1 MQHSPAWLQPV
12 CNALTALDIPFQQG
26 APLALLTTFRIGGP
40 AALLVTPADERQ
52 LAQLLALLAQHALRS
67 YCLGR
72 GSNTLFADEGF
83 DGVVISTQSLQG
95 IRITGN
101 TVTAAAG
108 VPLAT
113 LCCAV
118 RDAGLAGLE
127 FAYGIPGAVGGAVY
141 MNAGAYGGEMKDV
154 VTAVHALDPR
164 GNPVQLTAADCDF
177 AYRHSAFGSNGC
189 TVTAAVFALHPDSTD
204 AITARMLDYAQR
216 RRDKQPLEYPSA
228 GSTFKRPVG
237 AFAAALIDQCGL
249 KGLQVGGA
257 AVSQKHAGFVVNL
270 GGATCA
276 DVVALTEQV
285 AATVKEKTGY
295 TLEREIR
302 VVR

>member
-1 MQHSPAWLQPV
+1 MQNDPEWLQPL
-12 CNALTALDIPFQQG
+12 CRDLTAHNIPWQQAAAL
-26 APLALLTTFRIGGP
+26 APLTTFRIGGP
-40 AALLVTPADERQ
+40 ATLLCTPVNTRQ
-52 LAQLLALLAQHALRS
+52 LAQLLVLLQQCAVRH

-83 DGVVISTQSLQG
+83 DGVVIATSALQG
-95 IRITGN
+95 IDIQGN

-118 RDAGLAGLE
+118 RDSGLAGLE

-141 MNAGAYGGEMKDV
+141 MNAGAYGGEMQDV
-154 VTAVHALDPR
+154 ITAVQALDPYGR
-164 GNPVQLTAADCDF
+164 SVQLAAAECDF
-177 AYRHSAFGSNGC
+177 AYRHSAFASNGC
-189 TVTAAVFALHPDSTD
+189 TVTGAVFTLRPDSAD
-204 AITARMLDYAQR
+204 AITARMLDFAQR

-228 GSTFKRPVG
+228 GSTFKRPQG

-276 DVVALTEQV
+276 DVIALTEQV
-285 AATVKEKTGY
+285 AAVVKEKTGY

>member
-1 MQHSPAWLQPV
+1 MQNTPWMQPL
-12 CNALTALDIPFQQG
+12 CRELTAHEIPWQQN
-26 APLALLTTFRIGGP
+26 APLAPLTTFRIGGP
-40 AALLVTPADERQ
+40 AALLCSPANEAQ
-52 LAQLLALLAQHALRS
+52 LARLLSLLRQYDVRR

-83 DGVVISTQSLQG
+83 DGVVIATGGLQ
-95 IRITGN
+95 TVAVQGN
-101 TVTAAAG
+101 TVTAGAG
-108 VPLAT
+108 VPLAA
-113 LCCAV
+113 LCCAA

-154 VTAVHALDPR
+154 ITCVQALD
-164 GNPVQLTAADCDF
+164 AAGGAVRLSGDECDF
-177 AYRHSAFGSNGC
+177 SYRHSAFMSNDC
-189 TVTAAVFALHPDSTD
+189 TVTGAVFTLQPDD
-204 AITARMLDYAQR
+204 PAAIAARMADFAQR

-228 GSTFKRPVG
+228 GSTFKRPQG
-237 AFAAALIDQCGL
+237 AFAAALIDECGL

-257 AVSQKHAGFVVNL
+257 RVSEKHAGFVVNA
-270 GGATCA
+270 GGASCA

-285 AATVKEKTGY
+285 AAIVKEKTGY
-295 TLEREIR
+295 VLEREIR